1 MRLVVLTT
9 GSVRRRY
16 FVRALE
22 DMFAV
27 TRVFVETGELA
38 PPFETAHPLDDAS
51 REHES
56 QAWFGDAAP
65 TFDQVAEVEEYVSLN
80 DSKAVEAVAATEP
93 DIVLVFG
100 AGLLRPPVLDICPN
114 GCVNLHSGDPENYRG
129 LDCHLWAVYHGDF
142 AALVTS
148 LHRLTPELDG
158 GDVIAKRPVMLAPG
172 MGLHE
177 LRRAHTEGCVEVV
190 KGALTDFAATG
201 AFQAT
206 PQNRRGRYYSF
217 MPAVMKDRCI
227 RRFERH
233 TATL

>member
-16 FVRALE
+16 FVKALQNV
-22 DMFAV
+22 FPV
-27 TRVFVETGELA
+27 TQVFIETGELT
-38 PPFETAHPLDDAS
+38 PPFETAHPLDDAC
-51 REHES
+51 RNHENEV
-56 QAWFGDAAP
+56 WFAGAAP
-65 TFDQVAEVEEYVSLN
+65 DFDHVAEVERFESLN
-80 DSKAVEAVAATEP
+80 DSKCVEAIAATKP
-93 DIVLVFG
+93 NVVLVFG

-114 GCVNLHSGDPENYRG
+114 GCVNLHSGDPESYRG

-148 LHRLTPELDG
+148 LHRIAPEIDA
-158 GDVIAKRPVMLAPG
+158 GDVVAKRPVTLAPG
-172 MGLHE
+172 MSLHE

-190 KGALTDFAATG
+190 TGALTDFAATG

-217 MPAVMKDRCI
+217 MPAAIKDQCI

>member
-16 FVRALE
+16 FVNALQNV
-22 DMFAV
+22 FPV
-27 TRVFVETGELA
+27 TQVFVETRKLGT
-38 PPFETAHPLDDAS
+38 PFETAHPLDDAC
-51 REHES
+51 RNHENEV
-56 QAWFGDAAP
+56 WFAGAAP
-65 TFDQVAEVEEYVSLN
+65 DFDQVADVEVFDSFN
-80 DSKAVEAVAATEP
+80 DSKAVRSIAATKP
-93 DIVLVFG
+93 NVVLVFG

-114 GCVNLHSGDPENYRG
+114 GCVNLHSGDPESYRG

-148 LHRLTPELDG
+148 LHRIAPEIDA
-158 GDVIAKRPVMLAPG
+158 GDIVTKRPVTPTPG

-177 LRRAHTEGCVEVV
+177 LRRAHTEGCLEVV
-190 KGALTDFAATG
+190 KEALTDFAATG

-206 PQNRRGRYYSF
+206 PQNRHGRYYSF
-217 MPAVMKDRCI
+217 MPAVMKDQCI

-233 TATL
+233 TAML